1 MDPSFSLQIGVS
13 LSKILIIFDFS
24 LNFKGIGILKKSYK
38 LPAILKD
45 KKKFLVKGNRL
56 YKIGIF
62 NWCPEEVV
70 WSHPSL
76 WKDKKNAPPHL
87 RIKKPPSFQLTI
99 LVCPAFKF
107 PNGPASHTIIG
118 HKSESVRTFCTQSIK
133 GPIQYVKQDAGT

>member
-45 KKKFLVKGNRL
+45 KKKFLLKGNRL

-62 NWCPEEVV
+62 YWCPEEMV
-70 WSHPSL
+70 
-76 WKDKKNAPPHL
+76 
-87 RIKKPPSFQLTI
+87 
-99 LVCPAFKF
+99 
-107 PNGPASHTIIG
+107 
-118 HKSESVRTFCTQSIK
+118 
-133 GPIQYVKQDAGT
+133 